1 MTVENIFE
9 VLFPYIMELLG
20 YNRWHISDKLYW
32 EKKKKNRSTVLFYTT
47 KTHFR
52 FFFIVL
58 HDQYSTQH
66 DLPEYI
72 LGGGGGG
79 GVITRW
85 VERLRYET

>member
-1 MTVENIFE
+1 M
-9 VLFPYIMELLG
+9 
-20 YNRWHISDKLYW
+20 
-32 EKKKKNRSTVLFYTT
+32 LFYTT

-79 GVITRW
+79 GGGGGVITRW
-85 VERLRYET
+85 VERLR